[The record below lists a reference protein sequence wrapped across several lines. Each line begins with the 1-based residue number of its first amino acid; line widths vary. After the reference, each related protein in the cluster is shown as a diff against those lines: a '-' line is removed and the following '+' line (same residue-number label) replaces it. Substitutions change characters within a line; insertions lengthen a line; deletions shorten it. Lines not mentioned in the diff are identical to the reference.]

1 MARTVDANPWRE
13 TPLSMKQLI
22 PLLSLFL
29 IACHS
34 APKSESKVI
43 YVSIAPLKYVVEQIA
58 DSTARSEVLVPE
70 TSSPESFEPT
80 IQQVRDLANASMYI
94 TTGLLDFERA
104 LAAKIPEIAPQ
115 TAIVN
120 LSEGIDVLEGSC
132 SHNHGTDDAH
142 GGHGVDPH
150 IWLSP
155 RLVAGMG
162 QAIAARLGS
171 LHPQSASVYDNRAK
185 LLAQRID
192 SLDNHIQQ
200 QLSQAKRRS
209 FAIGHTS
216 LSYFAQDYGLEQIAV
231 EVDGKEPSVKAMK
244 ALIDTLQ
251 GRGVRTVLYQLQ
263 TSDAAART
271 IARELPGGRAV
282 VFDPMSEAWLE
293 NMYRLADT
301 LQVILNE

>member
-1 MARTVDANPWRE
+1 
-13 TPLSMKQLI
+13 MKQLI
-22 PLLSLFL
+22 PILSLFL

-34 APKSESKVI
+34 APKSDAEVI

-58 DSTARSEVLVPE
+58 DSATRIEVLVPE

-80 IQQVRDLANASMYI
+80 IQQVRDLANASVYV

-104 LAAKIPEIAPQ
+104 LAAKIPEIAPK
-115 TAIVN
+115 TATVN
-120 LSEGIDVLEGSC
+120 LSEGIEVLEGSC
-132 SHNHGTDDAH
+132 GHNHETDASH
-142 GGHGVDPH
+142 GGHGADPH

-155 RLVAGMG
+155 RIVAGMG
-162 QAIAARLGS
+162 QQIARQLGE
-171 LHPQSASVYDNRAK
+171 LHPESAAMYDNRAK

-192 SLDNHIQQ
+192 SLDRHIRQ
-200 QLSQAKRRS
+200 QLSHVKRRS

-216 LSYFAQDYGLEQIAV
+216 LSYYARDYGLEQIAV

-251 GRGVRTVLYQLQ
+251 QRGIRSVFYQLQ

-271 IARELPGGRAV
+271 IARELPDGRAV
-282 VFDPMSEAWLE
+282 VFDPMAEAWME

>member
-1 MARTVDANPWRE
+1 MARTVDANSWRE
-13 TPLSMKQLI
+13 TLLSMKQLI
-22 PLLSLFL
+22 PILSLFL
-29 IACHS
+29 IACS
-34 APKSESKVI
+34 STPKSDSEVI

-58 DSTARSEVLVPE
+58 DSGARIEVLVPE

-80 IQQVRDLANASMYI
+80 IQQIRDLTRASMYV

-104 LAAKIPEIAPQ
+104 LAVKIPEIAPQ
-115 TAIVN
+115 TSVVN
-120 LSEGIDVLEGSC
+120 LSEGIEVLEGSC
-132 SHNHGTDDAH
+132 SHDHSTDNAH
-142 GGHGVDPH
+142 AGHGVDPH

-162 QAIAARLGS
+162 EQIAAQLGA
-171 LHPQSASVYDNRAK
+171 LHPQSKAVYAERAA
-185 LLAQRID
+185 LLTQRID

-200 QLSQAKRRS
+200 QLQGSQRRA

-216 LSYFAQDYGLEQIAV
+216 LSYFARDYGLEQIAI

-244 ALIDTLQ
+244 TLIDTLQ

-282 VFDPMSEAWLE
+282 VFDPMSEAWMA